1 MLRYPKTG
9 RTDFGVIHIVIHKT
23 GGFEGCEDAE
33 NSNRV
38 KRGDPVKNR
47 GWF

>member
-23 GGFEGCEDAE
+23 GGFEGYESAKNGNRAE
-33 NSNRV
+33 
-38 KRGDPVKNR
+38 RGDPVKK
-47 GWF
+47 